1 MNAIEVSTYRNKMQF
16 VVGEDSPAAVIV
28 PEGGRAYQ
36 NVGRKDGVVI
46 NCPNRLF
53 IGHGKKE
60 LMRYDMRT
68 IENCRL

>member
-28 PEGGRAYQ
+28 
-36 NVGRKDGVVI
+36 I

-53 IGHGKKE
+53 MGHGKKE
-60 LMRYDMRT
+60 KIDEIRHEDDRGSKFVEDLGSGS
-68 IENCRL
+68 EAW